1 MQDQYATQSPF
12 AAKPWLVGLGGSAV
26 NEAGNQSFVVPPRQQ
41 MAQDGVDGGFMFV
54 QDGQPGQPGNPG
66 NNGTNGEPGEPGTP
80 GADGMP
86 GPPGPPG
93 EKLAI
98 VKTELGIYAFAC
110 MEGTG
115 VWFYDVVD
123 RGEPAHPRFLEAT
136 EGDELRFLTS
146 DGKKELVM
154 RTRKGY
160 MGWNMPDR
168 TQAQMD
174 ANNHNWAKFGNEK
187 AVFG

>member
-1 MQDQYATQSPF
+1 MQGMQ
-12 AAKPWLVGLGGSAV
+12 V
-26 NEAGNQSFVVPPRQQ
+26 NEVGNQSFVVPPQEREF
-41 MAQDGVDGGFMFV
+41 ALPQDMPFAMSE
-54 QDGQPGQPGNPG
+54 DGQPGQPGANGENGIPG
-66 NNGTNGEPGEPGTP
+66 TDGEPGSP

-98 VKTELGIYAFAC
+98 VKTDLGIYAFAC

-115 VWFYDVVD
+115 VWFYDVVE

-168 TQAQMD
+168 TQTQMD

-187 AVFG
+187 AVFGE